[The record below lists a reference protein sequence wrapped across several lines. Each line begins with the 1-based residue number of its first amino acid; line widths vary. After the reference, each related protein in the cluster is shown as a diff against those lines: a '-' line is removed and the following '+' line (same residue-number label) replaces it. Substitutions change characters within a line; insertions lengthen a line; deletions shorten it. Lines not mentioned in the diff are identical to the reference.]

1 MYLARRPLI
10 ESVAYVQQ
18 HVNMLC
24 TVDDFWDNWHMLK
37 NYFDVFKRWNAYR
50 IPGSWPDGDKLPFG
64 RIGIRTERGDNRM
77 SRFSRDE
84 QYIDEPMVYFSL
96 TADVW
101 RGFAQQ

>member
-1 MYLARRPLI
+1 
-10 ESVAYVQQ
+10 
-18 HVNMLC
+18 
-24 TVDDFWDNWHMLK
+24 MLK

-50 IPGSWPDGDKLPFG
+50 IPGSWLDGDKLPFG